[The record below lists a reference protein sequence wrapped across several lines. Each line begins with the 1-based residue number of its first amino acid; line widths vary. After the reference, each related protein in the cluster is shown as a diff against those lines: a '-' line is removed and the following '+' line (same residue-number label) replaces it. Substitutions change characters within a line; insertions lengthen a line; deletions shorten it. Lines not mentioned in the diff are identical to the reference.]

1 MSIVKSFRF
10 PVSVHWLG
18 GHVTRS
24 SAPGKPD
31 LDVATPPEFRGGVE
45 GIWSPEE
52 LLVTATASCYAVTL
66 AAIAERRDVPLRA
79 LDVRGVGHVEKRAD
93 GRFGFV
99 AIELE
104 VELGT
109 DEESRQAA
117 VEAARRAEE
126 LCIVAMALDV
136 PVHVRLAVPA
146 STGVAPGP

>member
-10 PVSVHWLG
+10 PVSVHWRG

-52 LLVTATASCYAVTL
+52 LLVAATASCYAVTL

-79 LDVRGVGHVEKRAD
+79 LDVRAVGHVEKRAD

-104 VELGT
+104 VELDT

-126 LCIVAMALDV
+126 LCIVAMALYL

>member
-10 PVSVHWLG
+10 PVSVHWRG

-31 LDVATPPEFRGGVE
+31 LDVATPPEFRGGVA
-45 GIWSPEE
+45 GVWSPEE
-52 LLVTATASCYAVTL
+52 LLVAATASCYAVTL

-79 LDVRGVGHVEKRAD
+79 LEVRSVGHVEKRAD

-104 VELGT
+104 VALET
-109 DEESRQAA
+109 DDDSLPAA
-117 VEAARRAEE
+117 MEAARRAEE
-126 LCIVAMALDV
+126 LCIVSAALDV
-136 PVHVRLAVPA
+136 PVHARLVHPTSTDTAV
-146 STGVAPGP
+146 GG